1 MTPQQLV
8 DAAQQGDR
16 DAFAQ
21 LWQMYRAEVYRVVYY
36 RTYNHHTAEDL
47 TSETFLRAWKSLA
60 SFTWQ
65 GKGFAGWVVTIARHV
80 ANDHH
85 SNAHQRRTVLHN
97 EFHDADSDRRSDP
110 EQVAQSV
117 DIAVAID
124 AAIAGLTA
132 DQRQVI
138 ALRFGAGRSLAD
150 TARAMGRQVG
160 AIKAA
165 QHRATVALRQHP
177 AIAALEVA
185 A

>member
-1 MTPQQLV
+1 MTPQELV
-8 DAAQQGDR
+8 GAAQLGDR

-47 TSETFLRAWKSLA
+47 TSETFLRAWKGLG

-65 GKGFAGWVVTIARHV
+65 GKGFVGWVVTIAQNI
-80 ANDHH
+80 ALD
-85 SNAHQRRTVLHN
+85 HQRSCRQRLTVLHD
-97 EFHDADSDRRSDP
+97 EFHDADADRRSDP

-117 DIAVAID
+117 DLAVALD
-124 AAIAGLTA
+124 EALAGLSV

-138 ALRFGAGRSLAD
+138 ALRFGAGRSLVD

-160 AIKAA
+160 AVKAA
-165 QHRATVALRQHP
+165 QHRATLALRKHP
-177 AIAALEVA
+177 AIAALGVA